1 MTWWPWRGRQQRQQ
15 DDEDMSGENRL
26 MLRAIDMRMR
36 RALRPGKAII
46 GVLAAVIV
54 GLAFV
59 AGQLEYYHF
68 THPTTNALVAN
79 SIKNCQGN
87 NAYRVDQTGIWQ
99 AYLAF
104 QAQESKDTGKQLT
117 ALISV
122 LANGNPAE
130 IAQIRAILKT
140 SGAVNTADQNAFI
153 LKVMAVNQPRNCV
166 AANQVTGH

>member
-1 MTWWPWRGRQQRQQ
+1 MTWWPWRGKQQRQQ

-68 THPTTNALVAN
+68 THPTANTIVAN
-79 SIKNCQGN
+79 AVANCKAN
-87 NAYRVDQTGIWQ
+87 NAYRADQTGIWQ
-99 AYLAF
+99 AYLGL
-104 QAQESKDTGKQLT
+104 QAQESKDTGKELT

-122 LANGNPAE
+122 LADGNPAKV
-130 IAQIRAILKT
+130 AQIRAILKS
-140 SGAVNTADQNAFI
+140 SGATDTTDQNAFI